1 MANPE
6 PMELDKETAA
16 EIAKIK
22 SEFEKQEKKITA
34 GQKGLDKVE
43 TLGKKA
49 LKAASAIDEL
59 LQK

>member
-1 MANPE
+1 
-6 PMELDKETAA
+6 MELDKETAA